1 MDGGESRESGKR
13 KGFTR
18 KSCLQRGNREISKKK
33 ISNTT
38 QNMLFLNWQKKKVEL
53 YSGFDRFS
61 ILYK

>member
-1 MDGGESRESGKR
+1 MGERVGSLGKGRGLPARAACREGTERS
-13 KGFTR
+13 
-18 KSCLQRGNREISKKK
+18 QKK